1 MSASLGRFALVLH
14 THLPWVAHHGTWPVG
29 EEWLHQAWATSYQ
42 PLFALLRRRAALGHR
57 RQLTL
62 GVTPIVA
69 AQWDDPC
76 MVRAHHTWLGYW
88 QTRAA
93 GMASASQ
100 AERRHVGQREYAEA
114 TRALAD
120 FDAHWSAGGSAALRP
135 LVDAGTVE
143 MLGGPLTHT
152 FTPLIPPRLGVASM
166 AAGLEDSVRRIGH
179 RPRGAWTPECAWEPG
194 MEQVFARSEVE
205 HVVLDGPSLLGA
217 GATTSGAWLLG
228 ESDVRVLGRDLEVT
242 YRVWSPKRGYPGD
255 RWYRDFH
262 TFDHEWGFRPAR
274 VTGHHVEPHEKA
286 PYDTLAARARVEHD
300 AHDFVDVV
308 RNRLVD
314 LASAPGTIGTPHVVA
329 AFDTE
334 LFGHWWHEGPA
345 WLERVLDLLPAAGVE
360 IVTLADLAEN
370 PVGRVHPGPG
380 SWGLGKDWHVW
391 TGPQDIADR
400 QGSLAKEALAVL
412 DATHPRNQR
421 SQAHDQLVRELL
433 LALSSDWA
441 FMVSHDTAADYA
453 RSRFDGHA
461 RATGALAHALREG
474 RLDDA
479 LQYAARD
486 AERDHPFGAL
496 DSRSFLGQGL
506 TD

>member
-1 MSASLGRFALVLH
+1 MTAPVGRFALVLH

-42 PLFALLRRRAALGHR
+42 PLFAMLRRRAALGHR
-57 RQLTL
+57 GQLTL
-62 GVTPIVA
+62 GVTPVVA

-76 MVRAHHTWLGYW
+76 MLRAQHTWLGYW
-88 QTRAA
+88 QTRAT
-93 GMASASQ
+93 GMATAPE
-100 AERRHVGQREYAEA
+100 AVRRETGQREYAAA
-114 TRALAD
+114 TRTLAD
-120 FDAHWSAGGSAALRP
+120 FEAHWSAGGSAALRP

-143 MLGGPLTHT
+143 LLGGPLTHT
-152 FTPLIPPRLGVASM
+152 FTPLIPGRLALASM
-166 AAGLEDSVRRIGH
+166 VAGLEDSVRRIGQ

-194 MEQVFARSEVE
+194 MEQLFARSGVE

-217 GATTSGAWLLG
+217 GATTSAAWLLG
-228 ESDVRVLGRDLEVT
+228 DSDVRVLGRDLEVT

-274 VTGHHVEPHEKA
+274 VTGQHVDPQDKA
-286 PYDTLAARARVEHD
+286 PYDPRAARARIEHD

-308 RNRLVD
+308 RQRLVA
-314 LASAPGTIGTPHVVA
+314 LADDPATVGTPHAVA

-360 IVTLADLAEN
+360 IVTLADLAQD

-412 DATHPRNQR
+412 DATHPRGQR
-421 SQAHDQLVRELL
+421 SRAHDQLVRELL

-441 FMVSHDTAADYA
+441 FMVSHDSAAEYA

-461 RATGALAHALREG
+461 RATVALIDALREG
-474 RLDDA
+474 RYADA
-479 LQYAARD
+479 VRRALRD
-486 AERDHPFGAL
+486 AEQDHPFGDL
-496 DSRSFLGQGL
+496 DARSFLGE
-506 TD
+506 